1 MIADGDFKCTQDFL
15 AHFADGDSK
24 NGHRFR
30 CIEIENRQE
39 ILMLE
44 TRVGMEAAPKQ
55 ERVFEADGGGLA
67 KGSAY
72 VKLIIPF

>member
-1 MIADGDFKCTQDFL
+1 
-15 AHFADGDSK
+15 
-24 NGHRFR
+24 
-30 CIEIENRQE
+30 
-39 ILMLE
+39 MLE
-44 TRVGMEAAPKQ
+44 TRVGIEAAPKQ